1 MKEKLSRIK
10 GLRFS
15 RLKELNF
22 RKLKEVNYR
31 ELPVTTARKLSQL
44 SLRDILE
51 LRFRISA
58 QLYLAIGG
66 AVAMTVAA
74 CLVGWISFNQVA
86 AAQTRVTDG
95 SVPELAAAFGVAQY
109 SGELVAGAAELSV
122 ADTIDEVNTVNNKIS
137 YANDL
142 FNEQL
147 DVLESRGGEG
157 ERLERIHTYS
167 SALIN
172 NIAGI
177 NNSIYSGFTLTDRL
191 AMIGTE
197 LEELRFNL
205 NGIIVEE
212 MDNQLFFT
220 VTGFQELDEPKLGRD
235 EHLSEPQLERY
246 RHLAELRSN
255 ANIATQL
262 LSSAATVTEPSLIE
276 PLRERFESSAHH
288 IQSNLFQL
296 RGTPLHDELAPQ
308 FDRLLE
314 LGLADDNG
322 FSVRARQLAIAERQQ
337 LLLENNQLIAIL
349 LIDEV
354 DALVD
359 GAELGAQVATDA
371 SSQSIFTGRILLIA
385 ITLISIGGGL
395 MIAWLFVGRVLLRR
409 LELLSGWMRRMAGGD
424 LDTEVDIGGRDEVA
438 DMAAALEVFRRHAQE
453 AIRLNLVEQLAE
465 ELEGKNAE
473 LEGIN
478 AELDGKNHQLEE
490 VLANLTAAQDRIVA
504 QEKLASLGQLTAGV
518 AHEIRNPLNFVKNFS
533 ESSEELLDE
542 MRETL
547 EENEDGHLDDE
558 QKDLIQDIFSDLT
571 ENLERIRMH
580 GDRANRIVQD
590 MLLMGRESV
599 THQMSSINNLLDEHA
614 RLAYHSARAL
624 DSDFQLDLQYDFEEM
639 DDVNVN
645 PRDIGRVF
653 LNMVSNACY
662 ATDEKRRKLM
672 EASGENGYMPTLLL
686 TTRLKDDHV
695 EVRIRDNGSGMPAD
709 IIEQIFNPFFTTKPT
724 GQGTGLGL
732 SICNDII
739 REHGGTIEVE
749 SAPGEFTEMVIGL
762 PLEAPQVPELHLDDI
777 EDDIEAEPVGGVS
790 REGQDD

>member
-1 MKEKLSRIK
+1 MKENLD
-10 GLRFS
+10 
-15 RLKELNF
+15 RL
-22 RKLKEVNYR
+22 
-31 ELPVTTARKLSQL
+31 
-44 SLRDILE
+44 LE

-66 AVAMTVAA
+66 AVTLTFAA
-74 CLVGWISFNQVA
+74 CLVGWFSFNQVG
-86 AAQTRVTDG
+86 AAQTRVNDG

-109 SGELVAGAAELSV
+109 SSDLVAAAAELSV
-122 ADTIDEVNTVNNKIS
+122 SATPKEVAKVGDQIAS
-137 YANDL
+137 AHES

-147 DVLESRGGEG
+147 AILESRGGE
-157 ERLERIHTYS
+157 EARFELIHTYAA
-167 SALIN
+167 ALIE

-177 NNSIYSGFTLTDRL
+177 NNSIWSGFTFNEQL
-191 AMIGTE
+191 ATMGTE
-197 LEELRFNL
+197 LEELRFEL

-220 VTGFQELDEPKLGRD
+220 VTGYQELNKGAVDRS

-262 LSSAATVTEPSLIE
+262 LSSASILSEPSLIE

-296 RGTPLHDELAPQ
+296 RGTPLHDNLAPQ
-308 FDRLLE
+308 FERLLE
-314 LGLADDNG
+314 LGLANDNG
-322 FSVRARQLAIAERQQ
+322 FSVRAQQLALAERQES
-337 LLLENNQLIAIL
+337 LLENNQLIAAL

-359 GAELGAQVATDA
+359 GAESGAQAATDA
-371 SSQSIFTGRILLIA
+371 SSQAILTGRTLLLVIS
-385 ITLISIGGGL
+385 LISIGGAL
-395 MIAWLFVGRVLLRR
+395 LIAWLFIGRVLLRR
-409 LELLSGWMRRMAGGD
+409 LELLSGWMRRMASGD
-424 LDTEVDIGGRDEVA
+424 LDAEVQIGGRDEVA

-453 AIRLNLVEQLAE
+453 AIRLNLVEQLAQ

-478 AELDGKNHQLEE
+478 SELDGKNHELED

-542 MRETL
+542 MRETI
-547 EENEDGHLDDE
+547 EENKDGHLDDE
-558 QKDLIQDIFSDLT
+558 QKGLIQGIFEDLT

-624 DSDFQLDLQYDFEEM
+624 DSEFQLDLQYDFEEM
-639 DDVNVN
+639 DDIEVN

-672 EASGENGYMPTLLL
+672 ASSAEDGYMPTLLL
-686 TTRLKDDHV
+686 TTRRTEEQV
-695 EVRIRDNGSGMPAD
+695 EIRIQDNGSGMPLD

-732 SICNDII
+732 SICSDII
-739 REHGGTIEVE
+739 REHGGTIEVVSE
-749 SAPGEFTEMVIGL
+749 PEQYTEMVIGL
-762 PLEAPQVPELHLDDI
+762 PLEAPELPDLHLDDVGS
-777 EDDIEAEPVGGVS
+777 ETAAEPVGGVS
-790 REGQDD
+790 RNGEDD

>member
-1 MKEKLSRIK
+1 MKENLD
-10 GLRFS
+10 
-15 RLKELNF
+15 RL
-22 RKLKEVNYR
+22 
-31 ELPVTTARKLSQL
+31 
-44 SLRDILE
+44 LE

-66 AVAMTVAA
+66 AVTLTFAA
-74 CLVGWISFNQVA
+74 CLVGWFSFNQVG
-86 AAQTRVTDG
+86 AAQTRVNDG

-109 SGELVAGAAELSV
+109 SSDLVAAAAELSV
-122 ADTIDEVNTVNNKIS
+122 SATPEEVAKVGDQIAS
-137 YANDL
+137 AHES

-147 DVLESRGGEG
+147 AILESRGGE
-157 ERLERIHTYS
+157 EARFELIHTYAA
-167 SALIN
+167 ALIE

-177 NNSIYSGFTLTDRL
+177 NNSIWSSFTPNEQL
-191 AMIGTE
+191 ATMGTE
-197 LEELRFNL
+197 LEELRFDL

-220 VTGFQELDEPKLGRD
+220 VTGYQELNEGAVDRS

-262 LSSAATVTEPSLIE
+262 LSSASILSEPSLIE

-296 RGTPLHDELAPQ
+296 RGTPLHDNLAPQ
-308 FDRLLE
+308 FERLLE
-314 LGLADDNG
+314 LGLANDNG
-322 FSVRARQLAIAERQQ
+322 FSVRAQQLALAERQE
-337 LLLENNQLIAIL
+337 LLLENNQLIAAL

-359 GAELGAQVATDA
+359 GAESGAQAATDA
-371 SSQSIFTGRILLIA
+371 SSQAILTGRTLLLVIS
-385 ITLISIGGGL
+385 LISIGGAL
-395 MIAWLFVGRVLLRR
+395 LIAWLFIGRVLLRR
-409 LELLSGWMRRMAGGD
+409 LELLSGWMRRMASGD
-424 LDTEVDIGGRDEVA
+424 LDAEVQIGGRDEVA

-453 AIRLNLVEQLAE
+453 VIRLNLVEQLAQ

-478 AELDGKNHQLEE
+478 SELDGKNHELED
-490 VLANLTAAQDRIVA
+490 VLANLTAAQDRIIA

-542 MRETL
+542 MRETI
-547 EENEDGHLDDE
+547 EENKDGHLDDE
-558 QKDLIQDIFSDLT
+558 QKGLIQDIFEDLT

-624 DSDFQLDLQYDFEEM
+624 DSEFQLDLQYDFEEM
-639 DDVNVN
+639 DDIEVN

-662 ATDEKRRKLM
+662 ATDEKRRQLM
-672 EASGENGYMPTLLL
+672 ASSAEDGYMPTLLL
-686 TTRLKDDHV
+686 TTRRTEEQV
-695 EVRIRDNGSGMPAD
+695 AIRIRDNGSGMPLD

-732 SICNDII
+732 SICSDII
-739 REHGGTIEVE
+739 REHGGTIEVVSE
-749 SAPGEFTEMVIGL
+749 PEQYTEMVIGL
-762 PLEAPQVPELHLDDI
+762 PLEAPELPDLHLDDVGA
-777 EDDIEAEPVGGVS
+777 ETAAEPVGGVS
-790 REGQDD
+790 RNGEDD

>member
-1 MKEKLSRIK
+1 MNEKLGALRGNSRR
-10 GLRFS
+10 LPELNPS
-15 RLKELNF
+15 RLTELASSL
-22 RKLKEVNYR
+22 RG
-31 ELPVTTARKLSQL
+31 L
-44 SLRDILE
+44 SLRQILE
-51 LRFRISA
+51 LRYRLSV

-66 AVAMTVAA
+66 AVALTFAA

-109 SGELVAGAAELSV
+109 SNDLVAAAAELSV
-122 ADTIDEVNTVNNKIS
+122 AATPEEVAEVGDQIAS
-137 YANDL
+137 AHES

-147 DVLESRGGEG
+147 AVLQGRGGE
-157 ERLERIHTYS
+157 EASFERIHTYS
-167 SALIN
+167 GALID

-177 NNSIYSGFTLTDRL
+177 NNGIWSSFTLNDRL
-191 AMIGTE
+191 AALGTE

-205 NGIIVEE
+205 NGIIARE
-212 MDNQLFFT
+212 MDDQLFFT
-220 VTGFQELDEPKLGRD
+220 VTGYRELDLPAVAREQ
-235 EHLSEPQLERY
+235 HLSEAELERY
-246 RHLAELRSN
+246 RYLAELRSN

-262 LSSAATVTEPSLIE
+262 LSSAAILSEPSLIE

-308 FDRLLE
+308 FERLLE
-314 LGLADDNG
+314 LGLSDDNG
-322 FSVRARQLAIAERQQ
+322 FSLRAEQLALADRQE
-337 LLLENNQLIAIL
+337 LLLENNQLIAAL

-354 DALVD
+354 DALVG
-359 GAELGAQVATDA
+359 GAEVGAQVATEA
-371 SSQSIFTGRILLIA
+371 SSQSIFTGRILLIV
-385 ITLISIGGGL
+385 ISLISIGGGL
-395 MIAWLFVGRVLLRR
+395 LIAWIFIGRVLLRR

-424 LDTEVDIGGRDEVA
+424 LDAEVDIGGRDEVA

-478 AELDGKNHQLEE
+478 AELDGKNHELEE
-490 VLANLTAAQDRIVA
+490 VLSNLTAAQDRIVA

-542 MRETL
+542 MKETL
-547 EENEDGHLDDE
+547 EESEDGRLDDE
-558 QKDLIQDIFSDLT
+558 QKDLIQDIFADLT
-571 ENLERIRMH
+571 ENLERIRQH

-599 THQMSSINNLLDEHA
+599 THQMSSVNNLLDEHA

-639 DDVNVN
+639 EDIDVN

-662 ATDEKRRKLM
+662 ATDEKRRSLI
-672 EASGENGYMPTLLL
+672 ESSGENGYMPTLLL
-686 TTRLKDDHV
+686 ATRRKEDHV
-695 EVRIRDNGSGMPAD
+695 EVRIRDNGSGMPSE

-749 SAPGEFTEMVIGL
+749 SEPGEFTEMIIGL
-762 PLEAPQVPELHLDDI
+762 PLEAPPIPDIHLNDMDD
-777 EDDIEAEPVGGVS
+777 EDLDQEPEPVGGAS
-790 REGQDD
+790 RDGQDD

>member
-1 MKEKLSRIK
+1 MKQKIGKL
-10 GLRFS
+10 
-15 RLKELNF
+15 
-22 RKLKEVNYR
+22 R
-31 ELPVTTARKLSQL
+31 ELGRRLRSPNLSGIPELGRKARQL
-44 SLRDILE
+44 RPKDILE

-66 AVAMTVAA
+66 AVALTFAA

-86 AAQTRVTDG
+86 AAQTRVNEG

-109 SGELVAGAAELSV
+109 SNNLVAAAAELSV
-122 ADTIDEVNTVNNKIS
+122 AATPDEVAGVGVQIADAHES
-137 YANDL
+137 

-147 DVLESRGGEG
+147 SILEGRGGEEARFG
-157 ERLERIHTYS
+157 RIHTYS
-167 SALIN
+167 GALID

-177 NNSIYSGFTLTDRL
+177 NNSIWSNFTLSDQSATMG
-191 AMIGTE
+191 AE
-197 LEELRFNL
+197 LEELRFEL
-205 NGIIVEE
+205 NGIIVGE
-212 MDNQLFFT
+212 MDDQLFFT
-220 VTGFQELDEPKLGRD
+220 VTGFQELNEPKVART
-235 EHLSEPQLERY
+235 EHLSEAQLERY

-262 LSSAATVTEPSLIE
+262 LSSAAIISEPSLIE

-296 RGTPLHDELAPQ
+296 RGTPLHDEIAPK
-308 FDRLLE
+308 FERLLE
-314 LGLADDNG
+314 MGLADGNG
-322 FSVRARQLAIAERQQ
+322 FSVRAEQLALSERQE
-337 LLLENNQLIAIL
+337 LLLENNQLIAAL

-354 DALVD
+354 DALVV
-359 GAELGAQVATDA
+359 GAEAGAQVATDA
-371 SSQSIFTGRILLIA
+371 ASQAIFTGRLLLIV

-395 MIAWLFVGRVLLRR
+395 LIAWLFVGRVLLRR

-424 LDTEVDIGGRDEVA
+424 LDAEVDIGGRDEVA

-478 AELDGKNHQLEE
+478 AELDGKNHELEE
-490 VLANLTAAQDRIVA
+490 VLENLTAAQDRIVA

-533 ESSEELLDE
+533 ESSEELLVE

-547 EENEDGHLDDE
+547 DENEDGALDDE
-558 QKDLIQDIFSDLT
+558 QKGLIDDIFSDLT

-599 THQMSSINNLLDEHA
+599 THQMSSVNNLLDEHA

-624 DSDFQLDLQYDFEEM
+624 DSDFQLDLQYEFEEM
-639 DDVNVN
+639 DDININ

-662 ATDEKRRKLM
+662 ATDERRRHLV
-672 EASGENGYMPTLLL
+672 ESGGDNGYMPTLTL
-686 TTRLKDDHV
+686 TTRRMEDHV
-695 EVRIRDNGSGMPAD
+695 EVRIRDNGSGMPPD

-739 REHGGTIEVE
+739 REHGGTIEVQ
-749 SAPGEFTEMVIGL
+749 SQAGEYTEMVIGL
-762 PLEAPQVPELHLDDI
+762 PLEAPQVPDLHLDD
-777 EDDIEAEPVGGVS
+777 DDDEEIAAEPVGGVS

>member
-1 MKEKLSRIK
+1 MKERLGKL
-10 GLRFS
+10 
-15 RLKELNF
+15 
-22 RKLKEVNYR
+22 R
-31 ELPVTTARKLSQL
+31 ELIRRLPQNSVSAVPEMGRRLREVSLSQ
-44 SLRDILE
+44 ILE

-66 AVAMTVAA
+66 AVVLTIAA
-74 CLVGWISFNQVA
+74 CLVGWVSFNQVA
-86 AAQTRVTDG
+86 ASQTRVTDG

-109 SGELVAGAAELSV
+109 SGDLVTAAAELSV
-122 ADTIDEVNTVNNKIS
+122 SSTPEEVLEVGDQIAS
-137 YANDL
+137 AHES
-142 FNEQL
+142 FNGQL
-147 DVLESRGGEG
+147 AILESRGGEG
-157 ERLERIHTYS
+157 AKFERIHTYS
-167 SALIN
+167 AALID

-177 NNSIYSGFTLTDRL
+177 NNGIWSNFTLNDQL
-191 AMIGTE
+191 ATMGTE
-197 LEELRFNL
+197 LEELRFEL

-212 MDNQLFFT
+212 MDNQLFYT
-220 VTGFQELDEPKLGRD
+220 VTGYQELDQPAANRTD
-235 EHLSEPQLERY
+235 HLSEPQLERY

-262 LSSAATVTEPSLIE
+262 LSSAAIISEPSLIE

-296 RGTPLHDELAPQ
+296 RGTPLHDELAPP
-308 FDRLLE
+308 FERLLE
-314 LGLADDNG
+314 MGLADGNG
-322 FSVRARQLAIAERQQ
+322 FSVRAQQLALEERQE
-337 LLLENNQLIAIL
+337 LLLENNQLIATL

-354 DALVD
+354 DELVV
-359 GAELGAQVATDA
+359 GAENGAQIATEA

-385 ITLISIGGGL
+385 ISLISVGGAL
-395 MIAWLFVGRVLLRR
+395 LIAWLFVGRVLLRR
-409 LELLSGWMRRMAGGD
+409 LELLSGWMRTMASGD
-424 LDTEVDIGGRDEVA
+424 LDAEVDIGGRDEVA

-478 AELDGKNHQLEE
+478 AELDGKNHELEE
-490 VLANLTAAQDRIVA
+490 VLENLTAAQDRIVA

-558 QKDLIQDIFSDLT
+558 QKELIQDIFTDLT

-639 DDVNVN
+639 DDIDVN

-662 ATDEKRRKLM
+662 ATDEKRRGLM
-672 EASGENGYMPTLLL
+672 ESGGENGYMPTLLL
-686 TTRLKDDHV
+686 TTRKKEDGV
-695 EVRIRDNGSGMPAD
+695 EVRIRDNGSGMPPD
-709 IIEQIFNPFFTTKPT
+709 VIEQIFNPFFTTKPT

-739 REHGGTIEVE
+739 REHGGTIEVQSE
-749 SAPGEFTEMVIGL
+749 PDEYTEMIIGL
-762 PLEAPQVPELHLDDI
+762 PLEAPQVPDLHHVD
-777 EDDIEAEPVGGVS
+777 EEAEPEAEPVGGAS
-790 REGQDD
+790 RDGQDD

>member
-1 MKEKLSRIK
+1 MRERLGKL
-10 GLRFS
+10 
-15 RLKELNF
+15 
-22 RKLKEVNYR
+22 R
-31 ELPVTTARKLSQL
+31 ELIRRLPKNSVSALPAMGRRLREVRLSQ
-44 SLRDILE
+44 ILE

-66 AVAMTVAA
+66 AVVLTVAA
-74 CLVGWISFNQVA
+74 CLVGWLSFNQVA

-109 SGELVAGAAELSV
+109 SGDLVAAAAELSV
-122 ADTIDEVNTVNNKIS
+122 SSTPE
-137 YANDL
+137 
-142 FNEQL
+142 E
-147 DVLESRGGEG
+147 VLEVGGQIASAHESFNGQLAILEGRGGEDA
-157 ERLERIHTYS
+157 RFERIHTYS
-167 SALIN
+167 AALIE

-177 NNSIYSGFTLTDRL
+177 NNGIWSSFTLDDRL
-191 AMIGTE
+191 AAMGTE
-197 LEELRFNL
+197 LEELRFGL

-212 MDNQLFFT
+212 MDNQLFYT
-220 VTGFQELDEPKLGRD
+220 VTGYQELDQPAANRED
-235 EHLSEPQLERY
+235 HLSERQLERY

-262 LSSAATVTEPSLIE
+262 LSSAAIISEPSLIE

-296 RGTPLHDELAPQ
+296 RGTPLHDELAPP
-308 FDRLLE
+308 FERLLE
-314 LGLADDNG
+314 MGLADGNG
-322 FSVRARQLAIAERQQ
+322 FSLRAQQLALAERQE
-337 LLLENNQLIAIL
+337 LLLENNQLIAAL

-354 DALVD
+354 DELVV
-359 GAELGAQVATDA
+359 GAESGAQVATEA

-385 ITLISIGGGL
+385 ISLISVGGAL
-395 MIAWLFVGRVLLRR
+395 LIAWLFVGRVLLRR
-409 LELLSGWMRRMAGGD
+409 LELLSGWMRTMASGD
-424 LDTEVDIGGRDEVA
+424 LDAEVDIGGRDEVA

-478 AELDGKNHQLEE
+478 AELDGKNHELEE
-490 VLANLTAAQDRIVA
+490 VLENLTAAQDRIVA

-547 EENEDGHLDDE
+547 EENDDGHLDDE
-558 QKDLIQDIFSDLT
+558 QKELIQDIFSDLT

-599 THQMSSINNLLDEHA
+599 THQMSSVNNLLDEHA

-639 DDVNVN
+639 DDIDVN

-662 ATDEKRRKLM
+662 ATDEKRRQLM
-672 EASGENGYMPTLLL
+672 EGAGENGYMPTLRL
-686 TTRLKDDHV
+686 TTRKKEDGV
-695 EVRIRDNGSGMPAD
+695 EVRIRDNGSGMPPD
-709 IIEQIFNPFFTTKPT
+709 VIEQIFNPFFTTKPT

-732 SICNDII
+732 SICSDII
-739 REHGGTIEVE
+739 REHGGTIDVVSE
-749 SAPGEFTEMVIGL
+749 PGEYTEMIIDL
-762 PLEAPQVPELHLDDI
+762 PLEAPEIPDLHHGD
-777 EDDIEAEPVGGVS
+777 EEAEPEAEPVVGAS
-790 REGQDD
+790 RDGQDD

>member
-1 MKEKLSRIK
+1 MSEKLGRLLELGRALPQKASAKIPEMQRW
-10 GLRFS
+10 LR
-15 RLKELNF
+15 E
-22 RKLKEVNYR
+22 
-31 ELPVTTARKLSQL
+31 T
-44 SLRDILE
+44 SLREILE

-66 AVAMTVAA
+66 AVVLTFAA

-86 AAQTRVTDG
+86 AAQTRVNDG
-95 SVPELAAAFGVAQY
+95 SVPELAAAFGMAQY
-109 SGELVAGAAELSV
+109 SSELVTAASELSV
-122 ADTIDEVNTVNNKIS
+122 AATPTEVADVGDQIATAHES
-137 YANDL
+137 

-147 DVLESRGGEG
+147 AILEKRGGE
-157 ERLERIHTYS
+157 EATFDRIHTYS
-167 SALIN
+167 AALID

-177 NNSIYSGFTLTDRL
+177 NSSLWSNFTLNDQM
-191 AMIGTE
+191 AGIGSE
-197 LEELRFNL
+197 LEELRFGL
-205 NGIIVEE
+205 NGIIVAE

-220 VTGFQELDEPKLGRD
+220 VTGYQDLDQPAVDRTQ
-235 EHLSEPQLERY
+235 HLSEPELERY

-262 LSSAATVTEPSLIE
+262 LSSAAILSEPSLIE

-296 RGTPLHDELAPQ
+296 RGTPLHDELAPK
-308 FDRLLE
+308 FERLIE

-322 FSVRARQLAIAERQQ
+322 FTLRAEQLALAQRQE
-337 LLLENNQLIAIL
+337 LLLENNQLIAQL
-349 LIDEV
+349 LIGEV
-354 DALVD
+354 DALVVS
-359 GAELGAQVATDA
+359 AEAGAQVATDA
-371 SSQSIFTGRILLIA
+371 ASQAIFTGRLLLIV
-385 ITLISIGGGL
+385 ISLISVGGGML
-395 MIAWLFVGRVLLRR
+395 IAWLFVGRVLLRR

-424 LDTEVDIGGRDEVA
+424 LETEVEIGGRDEVA

-453 AIRLNLVEQLAE
+453 AIRLNLVEELAE
-465 ELEGKNAE
+465 ELEGKNAQ

-478 AELDGKNHQLEE
+478 AELDGKNHELEE

-558 QKDLIQDIFSDLT
+558 QKDLIQDIFTDLT

-614 RLAYHSARAL
+614 RLAYHSARAM
-624 DSDFQLDLQYDFEEM
+624 DSEFQLDLQYDFEEM
-639 DDVNVN
+639 DDIEVN

-662 ATDEKRRKLM
+662 ATDEKRRELV
-672 EASGENGYMPTLLL
+672 ETSGENGYMPTLVL
-686 TTRLKDDHV
+686 TTRRKDEHV
-695 EVRIRDNGSGMPAD
+695 EIRIRDNGSGMPSE

-732 SICNDII
+732 SICNDIV
-739 REHGGTIEVE
+739 REHGGTIAVE
-749 SAPGEFTEMVIGL
+749 SEAGEFTEMVIDL
-762 PLEAPQVPELHLDDI
+762 PLEAPDVSHLYLDD
-777 EDDIEAEPVGGVS
+777 EDAESEAEPAVGAS
-790 REGQDD
+790 TDGQDD

>member
-1 MKEKLSRIK
+1 MNEEP
-10 GLRFS
+10 GALR
-15 RLKELNF
+15 ENG
-22 RKLKEVNYR
+22 RKLPVLNLRRLPELGRGIR
-31 ELPVTTARKLSQL
+31 ELSFRQ
-44 SLRDILE
+44 ILE
-51 LRFRISA
+51 LRYRLSV

-66 AVAMTVAA
+66 AVALTFAA
-74 CLVGWISFNQVA
+74 CLVGWFSFNQVA

-95 SVPELAAAFGVAQY
+95 SVPELVAAFGVAQY
-109 SGELVAGAAELSV
+109 SNDLVTAAGELPVATTPEHVLAVGDRIASAHDS
-122 ADTIDEVNTVNNKIS
+122 
-137 YANDL
+137 

-147 DVLESRGGEG
+147 AVLEGRGGE
-157 ERLERIHTYS
+157 EARFERIHTYS
-167 SALIN
+167 SALID
-172 NIAGI
+172 NIAGL
-177 NNSIYSGFTLTDRL
+177 NNGIWSSFTLDDQLTSL
-191 AMIGTE
+191 GTE
-197 LEELRFNL
+197 LEELRFDL
-205 NGIIVEE
+205 NGIIARE
-212 MDNQLFFT
+212 MDDQLFFT
-220 VTGFQELDEPKLGRD
+220 VTGYRELDQPSVSREQ
-235 EHLSEPQLERY
+235 HLSEPELERY

-262 LSSAATVTEPSLIE
+262 LSSAAILSEPSLIE

-296 RGTPLHDELAPQ
+296 QGTPLYDELAPR
-308 FDRLLE
+308 FERLLE
-314 LGLADDNG
+314 MGLGDDNG
-322 FSVRARQLAIAERQQ
+322 FSLRAEQLALADRQE
-337 LLLENNQLIAIL
+337 LLLENNQLIATL

-354 DALVD
+354 DTLVG
-359 GAELGAQVATDA
+359 GAEVGAQVATDA
-371 SSQSIFTGRILLIA
+371 SSQSIFTGRILLIV
-385 ITLISIGGGL
+385 ISLISVGGGL
-395 MIAWLFVGRVLLRR
+395 LIAWIFIGRVLLRR
-409 LELLSGWMRRMAGGD
+409 LEQLSSWMRRMAGGD
-424 LDTEVDIGGRDEVA
+424 LDAEVEIGGRDEVA
-438 DMAAALEVFRRHAQE
+438 DMAAALEVFRQHAQE

-478 AELDGKNHQLEE
+478 AELDGKNHELEE

-558 QKDLIQDIFSDLT
+558 QKGLINDIFADLT

-639 DDVNVN
+639 DDINVN

-662 ATDEKRRKLM
+662 ATDEKRRGLI
-672 EASGENGYMPTLLL
+672 ESSGENGYMPTLLL
-686 TTRLKDDHV
+686 TTRKKEDHV
-695 EVRIRDNGSGMPAD
+695 EVRIRDNGSGMPPE

-749 SAPGEFTEMVIGL
+749 SEAGEFTEMILGL
-762 PLEAPQVPELHLDDI
+762 PLEAPAIPDLDLDDI
-777 EDDIEAEPVGGVS
+777 EDADADQEAEPVGGAS
-790 REGQDD
+790 RDGQDD